1 MIEQLI
7 TTHTAC
13 RQARTVEPPLNTAIS
28 LDLSSSLHARG
39 QLVGRGGS
47 FFARSRRSR
56 EIDFLHLCRCVA
68 RASISLAVFGK
79 RVNRLMRARSTR
91 FLKFSCPLK
100 RSVSSHRWDNTNFT
114 GGVASASKQIR
125 HEFGK
130 IQWFARERQN

>member
-100 RSVSSHRWDNTNFT
+100 RSVSSQMGQHQFHRRNSLCIEADSTRIWQNS
-114 GGVASASKQIR
+114 VA
-125 HEFGK
+125 
-130 IQWFARERQN
+130 FAREPQN